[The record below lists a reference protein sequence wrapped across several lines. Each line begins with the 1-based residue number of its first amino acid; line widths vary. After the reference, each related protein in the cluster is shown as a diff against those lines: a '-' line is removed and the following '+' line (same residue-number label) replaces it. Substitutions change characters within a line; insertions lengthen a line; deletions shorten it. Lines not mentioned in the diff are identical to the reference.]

1 MLLVPHE
8 PDGTSDSPVP
18 MARPSPAPGQHL
30 KVLLVAEETLVRR
43 ALARVV
49 DSCVGGAEV
58 TEAGGTAEAVDI
70 LRRTPHDVA
79 LADVGRPP
87 REGIQ
92 LLQEI
97 RSTWPDLPVIL
108 LSAYDDGE
116 SVRAA
121 LAAGASGY
129 VLKDAAPE
137 DLAQAVRV
145 AQSGS
150 GNMLS
155 SRAARN
161 ASARALSVEPS
172 RADRNRGWILVAVLA
187 IGVVSPSSRSRGS
200 VGSSLLAACAHAA
213 TSMGGRG
220 KRLWLTS
227 SSAPR
232 RGAAQERHGG
242 ETRTNRCATTALRQ
256 ESPPS
261 VHRGAEGGEGR
272 LDRGREGGHE

>member
-150 GNMLS
+150 GNMPAAAPASSS
-155 SRAARN
+155 SR
-161 ASARALSVEPS
+161 PW
-172 RADRNRGWILVAVLA
+172 AD
-187 IGVVSPSSRSRGS
+187 SRSQ
-200 VGSSLLAACAHAA
+200 LW
-213 TSMGGRG
+213 SMR
-220 KRLWLTS
+220 T
-227 SSAPR
+227 SSAPGSPQSR
-232 RGAAQERHGG
+232 PAAMASPISRSASANRPREADVVGFLAGGA
-242 ETRTNRCATTALRQ
+242 TNRQISRRLFLSEKTVKAHLASAFRKLGVQNRTQAAVTALAMGI
-256 ESPPS
+256 
-261 VHRGAEGGEGR
+261 GAP
-272 LDRGREGGHE
+272 L